1 MTQVLDLSLSQKK
14 DKVNTPGY
22 ASSQNL
28 TGCLDIAWSGYMY
41 WKSKVLETF
50 RDQCF
55 FSLKIKSR
63 ELLHDLFS
71 T

>member
-1 MTQVLDLSLSQKK
+1 MTQVLDLSLSQKM

-28 TGCLDIAWSGYMY
+28 TECLEIAWSGYMY

-50 RDQCF
+50 RDLF
-55 FSLKIKSR
+55 YLSLKIKSR
-63 ELLHDLFS
+63 ELLHYLFS